1 MFKIKKDEEKSDI
14 RYPVSYSAEY
24 LTERYKDLASEELH
38 TSQNI
43 KNISKSF
50 GIVMSEMSILT
61 ENIESFKCTFSEISD
76 TVNKLHDVKNGIN
89 NSVDQA
95 QEQVEILKECSQD
108 VRDSFKDMDETFV
121 KLKDAVK
128 DIHKRTE
135 GIVSIANQTNLLSM
149 NAAVEAAHAG
159 EQGKGFAVVANDVKM
174 LSEKIKSLVDNVD
187 ESIEKVTDGMEMLND
202 SISRSRN
209 AIKNSIEQVDK
220 TYSIFDTIKD
230 EASKTGQTQESIND
244 AVQNSEKSVAM
255 IGDFVVMSRKKY
267 DNVLKF
273 IDSIDE
279 HETNKGFIF
288 EDIDNVLKQLP
299 KLMDK

>member
-1 MFKIKKDEEKSDI
+1 MFRNKKNEQKPDI
-14 RYPVSYSAEY
+14 RYPVSYSADY
-24 LTERYKDLASEELH
+24 LADRYKDLAAEELC

-43 KNISKSF
+43 KSISEAF
-50 GIVMSEMSILT
+50 GVVMSEMSILT
-61 ENIESFKCTFSEISD
+61 ENIESFKATFCEISD
-76 TVNKLHDVKNGIN
+76 TVNGLQEVKDGIN
-89 NSVDQA
+89 DSVDHA
-95 QEQVEILKECSQD
+95 EEQVEVLKESSQN
-108 VRDSFKDMDETFV
+108 VRDSFKDMDATFI

-187 ESIEKVTDGMEMLND
+187 ESIEKVTDGMEMLNA
-202 SISRSRN
+202 SINRSRD
-209 AIKNSIEQVDK
+209 AIKTSVEQVEK
-220 TYSIFDTIKD
+220 TYSIFDAIKN
-230 EASKTGQTQESIND
+230 EAAKTGQTQESINN
-244 AVQNSEKSVAM
+244 AVHNSEKSVAM
-255 IGDFVVMSRKKY
+255 IGDFVVMSRKNY
-267 DNVLKF
+267 DKVLRF

-288 EDIDNVLKQLP
+288 EDIDNVLKQFP
-299 KLMDK
+299 RLMEK